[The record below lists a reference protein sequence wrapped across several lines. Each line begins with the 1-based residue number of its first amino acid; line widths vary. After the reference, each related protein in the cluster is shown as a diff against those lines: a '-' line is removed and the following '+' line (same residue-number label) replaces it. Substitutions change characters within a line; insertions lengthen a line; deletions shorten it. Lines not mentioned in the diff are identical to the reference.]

1 MTSPSSISKRIGKSA
16 EALEAWSRF
25 DYVDPRDWRTDAFG
39 HELLP
44 ASRPADR
51 DRGRNAP
58 FAETEQDLAVVR
70 GLARLVTTASC
81 PGAGIL
87 NNLTNYVV
95 GTGFKFTAGVKKRR
109 PAPAGLVAAVQDAI
123 DEFLDDNDF

>member
-1 MTSPSSISKRIGKSA
+1 MPSPTSISNHIAKSA
-16 EALEAWSRF
+16 AALEAWSRY

-39 HELLP
+39 NELLP
-44 ASRPADR
+44 VSRTADR
-51 DRGRNAP
+51 DLGRNAP

-87 NNLTNYVV
+87 HNLTNYVV
-95 GTGFKFTAGVKKRR
+95 GTGFKFTAGAKKRR
-109 PAPAGLVAAVQDAI
+109 PASRGLISAVQ
-123 DEFLDDNDF
+123 